1 MKQVGIFYGP
11 VGGSTEAVANKIA
24 ALIGKDKCSTKAVSL
39 SSVDDLAEFENIIF
53 GIATIGNETWNS
65 EPLQSGWFSFMNDLE
80 KSDISGKTIALFGLG
95 DHIRYA
101 DHFVDAMGEL
111 NKVLSEK
118 DVSLVGQV
126 DSSDYTFSESVALDG
141 DKFVGLPVDEDFEP
155 SLTDE
160 RIKQWVAQLL
170 KEFN

>member
-11 VGGSTEAVANKIA
+11 LGGSTETVANKIA
-24 ALIGKDKCSTKAVSL
+24 ELIGKDNCSTKAVSL
-39 SSVDDLAEFENIIF
+39 ASVDDLTEFDNIIF

-65 EPLQSGWFSFMNDLE
+65 DPMQSGWFSFINDLE
-80 KSDISGKTIALFGLG
+80 KSDISDKTIAMFGLG

-101 DHFVDAMGEL
+101 DHFVDALGEL
-111 NKVLSEK
+111 NRVLLEK
-118 DVSLVGQV
+118 DVKVIGQV
-126 DSSDYTFSESVALDG
+126 DASDYTFRESKALDG

-160 RIKQWVAQLL
+160 RIKQWVDQLL